1 MEQLWHQEDSLREG
15 DLTMIDSI
23 NHRAE
28 KFIKYLAINVFH
40 MLSED
45 IFNELSNYN
54 YKRNFTALCQFF
66 ESFHFQPKK
75 KKKCLEFEHNL

>member
-1 MEQLWHQEDSLREG
+1 MEQLWHQDDGLREN

-54 YKRNFTALCQFF
+54 YKGNFSVML
-66 ESFHFQPKK
+66 
-75 KKKCLEFEHNL
+75 